1 MIDNFKLFKLICATI
16 VTAVLLFFMVIGIQT
31 IWNENMGKDYDKHLT
46 EQIYVD
52 TTVHQQVNLVFY
64 KVGCPYCQAGKGA
77 VISAAEKSTYP
88 TFYINVD
95 SKAGQVLVKKY
106 GVEKAA
112 TIVQIRDGKAQLFLY
127 ATVKNGEKIA
137 DRTQIATAF
146 DEKGR

>member
-1 MIDNFKLFKLICATI
+1 MTGRFELLKLFWGTL
-16 VTAVLLFFMVIGIQT
+16 AVIGIIFFTVVGIQT
-31 IWNENMGKDYDKHLT
+31 IWDGYVVKDYNKHLT
-46 EQIYVD
+46 EQVYVD
-52 TTVHQQVNLVFY
+52 AAVNQNVNLVFY